1 MHMHLDPGRID
12 WKLRKWELEAEPDG
26 GVPNCCLQFLCMHAC
41 TTTSSSK
48 RLFFSHNLTMPFS
61 PLNYK
66 WEAYHSRVTTC
77 QTQGLNRESI
87 SGFSIAW
94 VLNPKSTT
102 NTEFQTGRF
111 PERNWHSKGGEW
123 ASQPEWKQDKSASIS
138 CSLQSPSSCGNLT
151 TLSKTAIP
159 NSTPSSPHIAKQKVC
174 YTIQQLWFICHF
186 LFKALLLMA
195 CTSVVVAWKL

>member
-1 MHMHLDPGRID
+1 
-12 WKLRKWELEAEPDG
+12 
-26 GVPNCCLQFLCMHAC
+26 MHAQQQHPQ
-41 TTTSSSK
+41 SK

-66 WEAYHSRVTTC
+66 WEAYHSRTTTC

-111 PERNWHSKGGEW
+111 PERN
-123 ASQPEWKQDKSASIS
+123 
-138 CSLQSPSSCGNLT
+138 
-151 TLSKTAIP
+151 
-159 NSTPSSPHIAKQKVC
+159 
-174 YTIQQLWFICHF
+174 
-186 LFKALLLMA
+186 
-195 CTSVVVAWKL
+195 